1 MNQEIRFPLFRRFRG
16 AMFWDHANFYGDIDL
31 GEESRLRDSVGGG
44 IRLVLPF
51 LLVRVDYGYPLRKDP
66 VNDKGRWY
74 FAIGQAF

>member
-1 MNQEIRFPLFRRFRG
+1 
-16 AMFWDHANFYGDIDL
+16 MFWDHANFYGDIDL

-51 LLVRVDYGYPLRKDP
+51 LLGARGLRLP
-66 VNDKGRWY
+66 AEKGSRERQGALY